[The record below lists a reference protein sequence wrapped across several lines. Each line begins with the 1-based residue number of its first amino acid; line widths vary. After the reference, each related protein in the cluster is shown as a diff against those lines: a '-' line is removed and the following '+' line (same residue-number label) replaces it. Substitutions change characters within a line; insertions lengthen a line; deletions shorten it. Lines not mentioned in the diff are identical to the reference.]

1 MRVRF
6 DRRKLAVAGVLA
18 ATALTAVAT
27 FGPVARAVI
36 AREAAKR
43 NLDVVLRSARPGW
56 FAVRLL
62 DVDVRPIG
70 TTTIRARV
78 RELRIGLSPLLG
90 VSRLDLQGV
99 ELALTG
105 TPEAIREDWRRFR
118 GDGAER
124 TGPGGRVTPLRAEG
138 VSVRWVDPAAP
149 ELGAELSGLAA
160 ARDSAGGR
168 LTIAEGRIRFG
179 RAGIDLGDATAQ
191 TNATGKVLRS
201 HARAVTIGW
210 TPNPDATGPAEPPSP
225 LNQANALAPPAVI
238 ARAARPGRRTRTPA
252 PPPADAGAPLVPLP
266 DLRVICASVSA
277 LAALVAERV
286 ELGAEFGVDALMWK
300 ITQGSDRLA
309 LTFGPGPMS
318 VARTPSQLELTYSTD
333 THAGNTPLA
342 LRLVLP
348 TGRGDLIMTAE
359 GGPVSMSLLGVQ
371 EGAAGLVDVDRATVA
386 GRGRVALAGDAT
398 GLTFDWDVAVR
409 GMSLDHP
416 KLAPEPVRGLNV
428 TLRARGAMTGAG
440 EVRLDDFAVT
450 LGALRL
456 SGNGNLDQ
464 KPDHVAGA
472 ARFEIPSAACQSLL
486 DSLPSGLLPELEET
500 KMAGT
505 FAAHGQFAFDT
516 RALDDLELRYV
527 IEDRCHVGQAPVA
540 LDHDTFTR
548 PFSHRIY
555 LPDGA
560 MADETTGPGTPNWTP
575 LEQISPYMQIAVLTT
590 EDGAFPTHH
599 GFNHAAIRASIVANL
614 KARRFVR
621 GASTIT
627 MQLAKNLFL
636 SRDKTLSRKLEEVVL
651 TDYLEQTFTKD
662 EIIELYL
669 NVIEFGPAVY
679 GITAAAEYYFGR
691 APAELNLAESLF
703 LASLLPAPLRYSAMH
718 DAEQPSE
725 GWLRNL
731 RSLMQIE
738 RKRGLI
744 TDAELAEGE
753 SEQVVFWHGGPRP
766 PPRAAVRVR
775 TSMAGSDS
783 DIPDPFEEP

>member
-1 MRVRF
+1 MRARF

-18 ATALTAVAT
+18 ATAFAATAS
-27 FGPVARAVI
+27 FGPVVRAVVV
-36 AREAAKR
+36 REAAR
-43 NLDVVLRSARPGW
+43 RHLDVRVGSVRPGW

-62 DVDVRPIG
+62 DVDVQPAG
-70 TTTIRARV
+70 TTTIRAHV
-78 RELRIGLSPLLG
+78 TELRVGLGLLR
-90 VSRLDLQGV
+90 VSSLDLRGA
-99 ELALTG
+99 ELVLRG

-118 GDGAER
+118 GPDSPRAAPS
-124 TGPGGRVTPLRAEG
+124 GPATPLRAEG
-138 VSVRWVDPAAP
+138 GSVRWVDPAAP
-149 ELGAELSGLAA
+149 EVGAELRGVAA
-160 ARDSAGGR
+160 TRDASGGR

-179 RAGIDLGDATAQ
+179 HAGVDFGDATAQ
-191 TNATGKVLRS
+191 SDANGQVVRA
-201 HARAVTIGW
+201 HAGALTIGW
-210 TPNPDATGPAEPPSP
+210 MSNPDAPVQADAPPALSP
-225 LNQANALAPPAVI
+225 ANALAPPAIV
-238 ARAARPGRRTRTPA
+238 ARAARPGRRARTPA
-252 PPPADAGAPLVPLP
+252 PPPADAGAPLIPLP
-266 DLRVICASVSA
+266 DLRAIRASASA

-286 ELGAEFGVDALMWK
+286 ELGADVSVDALMWK
-300 ITQGSDRLA
+300 ITQGSDRVA

-318 VARTPSQLELTYSTD
+318 IARTPSQLELVYSTD
-333 THAGNTPLA
+333 AHAANTPLA

-348 TGRGDLIMTAE
+348 TGREDLILKAE
-359 GGPVSMSLLGVQ
+359 GGPVSLSLLGVQ
-371 EGAAGLVDVDRATVA
+371 EGAAGLADVDRSTVA

-398 GLTFDWDVAVR
+398 GLTFDGDLAVR
-409 GMSLDHP
+409 GMSLSQP
-416 KLAPEPVRGLNV
+416 KLAPEAIRGLNV
-428 TLRARGAMTGAG
+428 TLRARGAITGAG
-440 EVRLDDFAVT
+440 EVRLDDFSAT

-456 SGNGNLDQ
+456 SGSGNLDQ
-464 KPDHVAGA
+464 KPDHVSGA

-486 DSLPSGLLPELEET
+486 DSLPTGLLPELEET
-500 KMAGT
+500 KMGGT
-505 FAAHGQFAFDT
+505 FAARGRFAFDT
-516 RALDDLELRYV
+516 RSLDDLELRYD
-527 IEDRCHVGQAPVA
+527 IEDRCHVGKAPVA

-548 PFSHRIY
+548 PFTHRIY
-555 LPDGA
+555 LPDGTT
-560 MADETTGPGTPNWTP
+560 ADETTGPGTPNWTP

-662 EIIELYL
+662 EIMELYL

-679 GITAAAEYYFGR
+679 GITAAADYYFGR
-691 APAELNLAESLF
+691 MPAELNLGESLF
-703 LASLLPAPLRYSAMH
+703 LASLLPAPLRYSAMR

-731 RSLMQIE
+731 HSLMQIE

-744 TDAELAEGE
+744 TDAELSEGE
-753 SEQVVFWHGGPRP
+753 SDPVVFWHGGPRP
-766 PPRAAVRVR
+766 PARAAVRVR

-783 DIPDPFEEP
+783 EIPDPFEEP